1 MLVLAAEHIRA
12 LTSMPALVEC
22 LRAAFRGE
30 CSAPARQVLPLPGG
44 AAGRLLLSMPAFDSD
59 GSAMVKL
66 ATVFPD
72 NEASGMP
79 TIQGAIVVFSD
90 RGTPIAL
97 LDGAIVTKLRTGA
110 ASALASTYL
119 SRLNSAHLVL
129 IGTGALA
136 PYMALAHCTVRPVTR
151 ISVYGRQPDRA
162 AATAAAVRALVGAQ
176 VQVRVADAIEHAVAS
191 ADIVT
196 CATSS
201 AMPILAGRWLAPGTF
216 VDLVGSFSPSK
227 RESDDDVVKRS
238 RIFVDLHEAAFSEAG
253 DILEPLGRNVI
264 DRSRI
269 EGDLADLTSER
280 VVGRRSDDEI
290 IVFKSVG
297 TAIEDLAAARM
308 IVATAAARSPG

>member
-1 MLVLAAEHIRA
+1 
-12 LTSMPALVEC
+12 
-22 LRAAFRGE
+22 
-30 CSAPARQVLPLPGG
+30 
-44 AAGRLLLSMPAFDSD
+44 
-59 GSAMVKL
+59 MVKL

>member
-1 MLVLAAEHIRA
+1 MLVLTAERIRA

-30 CSAPARQVLPLPGG
+30 CSAPSRQVLPLPGG

-59 GSAMVKL
+59 GAAVVKL
-66 ATVFPD
+66 STVFPD
-72 NEASGMP
+72 NEASELP

-90 RGTPIAL
+90 TGTPTAL
-97 LDGAIVTKLRTGA
+97 LDGAMVTKLRTGA

-119 SRLNSAHLVL
+119 SRSNSAHLML

-136 PYMALAHCTVRPVTR
+136 PYMALAHCAVRPVTH
-151 ISVYGRQPDRA
+151 ISVYGRQPDRSG
-162 AATAAAVRALVGAQ
+162 ATAAAVRALVGSRI
-176 VQVRVADAIEHAVAS
+176 QVRVAEAIEHAVAT

-201 AMPILAGRWLAPGTF
+201 AMPVLAGKWLAPGTF

-253 DILEPLGRNVI
+253 DILDPLGRGVI

-269 EGDLADLTSER
+269 EGDLADLTRGR

-297 TAIEDLAAARM
+297 TAIEDLAAARL
-308 IVATAAARSPG
+308 IVTTATAHSPG